1 MNEIKNISYNVKNL
15 NHCPLDYILEE
26 VYKLG
31 KINILTIGTG
41 ECAYFTSKQNF
52 SDKQL
57 NYSYI
62 LEDKEIVFGDFSSL
76 EDAFSL
82 LNNSEYKTIVVI
94 TCIPAIMN
102 LNLDYL
108 IDQYPKLL
116 LFSAPC
122 FKEKN
127 IQKILSDFYYVFFS
141 KINLTIKEKTEKL
154 NYDEY
159 SYDLFINKISS
170 STLIIENP
178 VYLKLAKFLS
188 EKYKIKIIY
197 NTKINNL
204 NFYKENH
211 SLLDISQKD
220 IEEIEAKLKKINKKE
235 TYNVLTNYPS
245 LKEFVNQYEIN
256 INLVDEKTND
266 TIVVNEAKPFDALI
280 KFIRSA
286 YAFK

>member
-76 EDAFSL
+76 EDTFSL

-159 SYDLFINKISS
+159 SYDLFIDKISS
-170 STLIIENP
+170 SALIIENP

>member
-1 MNEIKNISYNVKNL
+1 MTKQYNEKRLQSFIGW
-15 NHCPLDYILEE
+15 DEILEFMNKRYAMVSE
-26 VYKLG
+26 QVVATFTYWG
-31 KINILTIGTG
+31 VDNIF
-41 ECAYFTSKQNF
+41 Y
-52 SDKQL
+52 
-57 NYSYI
+57 
-62 LEDKEIVFGDFSSL
+62 
-76 EDAFSL
+76 
-82 LNNSEYKTIVVI
+82 
-94 TCIPAIMN
+94 IMN
-102 LNLDYL
+102 QVKDKDELIKYLNFIRSYTLKYKKL
-108 IDQYPKLL
+108 INSND
-116 LFSAPC
+116 
-122 FKEKN
+122 
-127 IQKILSDFYYVFFS
+127 I
-141 KINLTIKEKTEKL
+141 
-154 NYDEY
+154 
-159 SYDLFINKISS
+159 
-170 STLIIENP
+170 
-178 VYLKLAKFLS
+178 LS

>member
-159 SYDLFINKISS
+159 SYDLFIDKISS
-170 STLIIENP
+170 STLIFENP

-188 EKYKIKIIY
+188 EKYKIKIID

>member
-62 LEDKEIVFGDFSSL
+62 LKDKEIVFGDFSSL

-141 KINLTIKEKTEKL
+141 KINLTITEKTEKL

-159 SYDLFINKISS
+159 SYDLFIDKISS
-170 STLIIENP
+170 SALIIENP
-178 VYLKLAKFLS
+178 VYLKLAKF
-188 EKYKIKIIY
+188 Y
-197 NTKINNL
+197 
-204 NFYKENH
+204 
-211 SLLDISQKD
+211 QKN
-220 IEEIEAKLKKINKKE
+220 IKLKLSII
-235 TYNVLTNYPS
+235 
-245 LKEFVNQYEIN
+245 LKS
-256 INLVDEKTND
+256 T
-266 TIVVNEAKPFDALI
+266 T
-280 KFIRSA
+280 
-286 YAFK
+286 

>member
-159 SYDLFINKISS
+159 SYDLFIDKISS

-178 VYLKLAKFLS
+178 VYLKFAKFLS